1 MKNKKGISLIVLV
14 ITIIVLAILAA
25 TVIVTI
31 TNSGIINKATDTVK
45 IHDLSQVRSLAN
57 LAWSEALMDETI
69 TTDAEYD
76 AYVKQ
81 QLTNAGVNVSDYDI
95 SASINGIEVNKKSD
109 TVWEANVTA
118 ATPNVIFT
126 KADGVTPGDPE
137 NLEDGDIVLYGDYEY
152 RYNMHKSSD
161 FCDSS
166 PFYGD
171 DDYTQYDDYDGDWE
185 NNSSLNGW
193 GVILKESCLTK
204 TEVGKICNSLF
215 GKNVVSANATFVE
228 ASIIKAPELPDSI
241 IYLDNAFWNC
251 KSLVEVPKLPLT
263 HYGDMCATFYG
274 CTSLKIVP
282 AMPEGPTH
290 MFDVFRRMY

>member
-1 MKNKKGISLIVLV
+1 MKSKKGISLIVLV

-31 TNSGIINKATDTVK
+31 TNSGIINQATDTVK
-45 IHDLSQVRSLAN
+45 IHDLSQVRSLAS

-126 KADGVTPGDPE
+126 KADGVTPGDPN
-137 NLEDGDIVLYGDYEY
+137 NLEYGDIVLYGDYEY
-152 RYNMHKSSD
+152 RYMMNK
-161 FCDSS
+161 
-166 PFYGD
+166 YY
-171 DDYTQYDDYDGDWE
+171 DYLYDEDILWAAITW
-185 NNSSLNGW
+185 NNELEGW
-193 GVILKESCLTK
+193 GVALKEENLSK
-204 TEVGKICNSLF
+204 TSVGNICNSLF
-215 GKNVVSANATFVE
+215 GKNVVSASVAFANS
-228 ASIIKAPELPDSI
+228 SITKSPELPDSI
-241 IYLDNAFWNC
+241 MYLNC
-251 KSLVEVPKLPLT
+251 TFYNCTSLSEVTDLPPMLVEELD
-263 HYGDMCATFYG
+263 GTFYG

-282 AMPEGPTH
+282 AIPEGPIN
-290 MFDVFRRMY
+290 MYSVFRRMY

>member
-45 IHDLSQVRSLAN
+45 IHDLSQVRSLAS

-109 TVWEANVTA
+109 IVWEANVTA

-152 RYNMHKSSD
+152 RYMMDQSMGDGEWSEMPFGYFSD
-161 FCDSS
+161 
-166 PFYGD
+166 P
-171 DDYTQYDDYDGDWE
+171 
-185 NNSSLNGW
+185 LGW
-193 GVILKESCLTK
+193 GVALREESKTK
-204 TEVGKICNSLF
+204 TSVGSICNSLF
-215 GKNVVSANATFVE
+215 GESVVSLSGAFVDANIV
-228 ASIIKAPELPDSI
+228 KAPAIPESVVFMRDTF
-241 IYLDNAFWNC
+241 ANC
-251 KSLVEVPKLPLT
+251 AKLETSPEVPSIVE
-263 HYGDMCATFYG
+263 DMSYTYCG
-274 CTSLKIVP
+274 CVSLKSAPVL
-282 AMPEGPTH
+282 PENLRY
-290 MFDVFRRMY
+290 MDRNIL